1 MKRSK
6 IKSKNRAFIIT
17 PQFINRFEAHLKRRG
32 HTVST
37 TRSYLSSARHFIYWM
52 KTRPINDRRISNKT
66 IQFFVNEH
74 LPDCSCPPPVCK
86 EIKTVRASMNQILLM
101 EGVERIQANIDR
113 STPAIERTIRSF
125 LYYAGLQEPSSLSGI
140 QKVFAIPMKRFERPM
155 ITFLYLEE
163 IQKIIETPDS
173 NTWSGRRDRTLF
185 AILYNTGARISE
197 IVNIKCLDIED
208 KQCTALHLHGKGR
221 KHRVVPLWKRT
232 SKSIRQWLPQIDQN
246 SHSPLFPNRFGK
258 IMTRSGVEKQLR
270 SAVSKALK
278 QCPSLAGKK
287 VSPHTI
293 RHTTAMHLL
302 QSGVDLSVIAL
313 WLGHESITTTHQ
325 YMQADI
331 EMKKRALNKMKAPKI
346 RGVKFKPS
354 KDVLSF
360 LDSL

>member
-1 MKRSK
+1 MVKDITAINLGRLLQDFFYKRLIQQRRVSPQTIASYRDTFRLLLK
-6 IKSKNRAFIIT
+6 FAEQKLNKSIT
-17 PQFINRFEAHLKRRG
+17 KLALSDLN
-32 HTVST
+32 T
-37 TRSYLSSARHFIYWM
+37 TLVLDFLDYL
-52 KTRPINDRRISNKT
+52 
-66 IQFFVNEH
+66 
-74 LPDCSCPPPVCK
+74 
-86 EIKTVRASMNQILLM
+86 EIKRQNGVRS
-101 EGVERIQANIDR
+101 RNIR
-113 STPAIERTIRSF
+113 LAAIRSF
-125 LYYAGLQEPSSLSGI
+125 LHYAGLQEPGSLSGI
-140 QKVFAIPMKRFERPM
+140 QKIFAIPMKRFERPM

-163 IQKIIETPDS
+163 IQTIIETPNS

-185 AILYNTGARISE
+185 ATLYNTGARVSE

-221 KHRVVPLWKRT
+221 KHRVIPLWKRT

-246 SHSPLFPNRFGK
+246 SHCPLFPNRFGK

-313 WLGHESITTTHQ
+313 WLGHESISTTHQ

-331 EMKKRALNKMKAPKI
+331 EMKKKALNKMKAPKI

-354 KDVLSF
+354 RDVLSF